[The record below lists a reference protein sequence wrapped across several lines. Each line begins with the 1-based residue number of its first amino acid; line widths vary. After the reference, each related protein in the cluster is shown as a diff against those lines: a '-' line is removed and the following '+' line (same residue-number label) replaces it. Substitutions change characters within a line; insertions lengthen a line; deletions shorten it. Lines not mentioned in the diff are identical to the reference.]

1 MTDLERFVKR
11 LLETLKA
18 RHPAGAQRPFTVA
31 ELRGAVLPYRMH
43 RSALGLSSSEDYE
56 LLVFRLM
63 AEEGGFARTTPPD
76 AADRAREELA
86 SPVPDLDLVELWG
99 DATLQ
104 LTHDV
109 ASRLAAIESAEL
121 AEVPSSAEPVAPV
134 AVVDPLLREADSVE
148 AIVDGAEQVHGLAND
163 EKPVAVDLEESVISD
178 AEQAEGK
185 DSNGLDVEP
194 LEGKGSNEPDAE
206 LLIEELLPT
215 APVAAPDTSVSSDV
229 HAREEIS
236 AELSAPAPFE
246 PLADSISVDG
256 ITATSTGERVC
267 LSCEAPLPSD
277 RLLAFCPFCGEQVGV
292 RRCRRCGSEMEPDW
306 RYCGACGEAHVR

>member
-76 AADRAREELA
+76 AAERAREEIA
-86 SPVPDLDLVELWG
+86 SPVPDLDLLELLG
-99 DATLQ
+99 DTTLQ

-109 ASRLAAIESAEL
+109 AGRLAAIESAEL
-121 AEVPSSAEPVAPV
+121 AEVLPPVEPVAPV
-134 AVVDPLLREADSVE
+134 AAMEPVLRGADDAES
-148 AIVDGAEQVHGLAND
+148 AADDAEQEPGLVSD
-163 EKPVAVDLEESVISD
+163 EEPVAVDLEESAVSD
-178 AEQAEGK
+178 AEQADGD
-185 DSNGLDVEP
+185 DSDV
-194 LEGKGSNEPDAE
+194 PDAE
-206 LLIEELLPT
+206 PPIEEQLPT
-215 APVAAPDTSVSSDV
+215 SPTVASDVSSSPDV
-229 HAREEIS
+229 NAAEEIS
-236 AELSAPAPFE
+236 AELPPFE
-246 PLADSISVDG
+246 PLADSVSVDG
-256 ITATSTGERVC
+256 ITATSTGEQVC
-267 LSCEAPLPSD
+267 LSCEVPLPPD

>member
-76 AADRAREELA
+76 AAERAREEIA
-86 SPVPDLDLVELWG
+86 SPVPDLDLLELLG
-99 DATLQ
+99 DTTLQ

-109 ASRLAAIESAEL
+109 AGRLAAIESAEL
-121 AEVPSSAEPVAPV
+121 AEVLPPVEPVAPV
-134 AVVDPLLREADSVE
+134 AAMEPVLRGADDAES
-148 AIVDGAEQVHGLAND
+148 AADDAEQEPGLVSD
-163 EKPVAVDLEESVISD
+163 EEPVAVDLEESAVSD
-178 AEQAEGK
+178 AEQADGD
-185 DSNGLDVEP
+185 DSDV
-194 LEGKGSNEPDAE
+194 PDAE
-206 LLIEELLPT
+206 PPIEEQLPT
-215 APVAAPDTSVSSDV
+215 SPTVASDVSSSPDV
-229 HAREEIS
+229 NAAEEIS
-236 AELSAPAPFE
+236 AELPPFE
-246 PLADSISVDG
+246 PLADSVSVDG
-256 ITATSTGERVC
+256 ITATSTGEQVC
-267 LSCEAPLPSD
+267 LSCEVPLPPD
-277 RLLAFCPFCGEQVGV
+277 RLLAFYPFCGEQVGV

>member
-121 AEVPSSAEPVAPV
+121 AEVSPPTELVAAVAP
-134 AVVDPLLREADSVE
+134 PLREADPVE
-148 AIVDGAEQVHGLAND
+148 TMIDDAEQAPGLAND
-163 EKPVAVDLEESVISD
+163 EEPVAVDLEKPVVSN
-178 AEQAEGK
+178 AEQAEGE
-185 DSNGLDVEP
+185 DSNGLDAEP
-194 LEGKGSNEPDAE
+194 LEGEGSNEPDAE

-215 APVAAPDTSVSSDV
+215 VLVASPATSSSSDV

-246 PLADSISVDG
+246 PLADSVSVDG
-256 ITATSTGERVC
+256 ITATSTGEQVC
-267 LSCEAPLPSD
+267 LSCEAPLPPD
-277 RLLAFCPFCGEQVGV
+277 RLLAFCPFCGEQVGL

>member
-76 AADRAREELA
+76 AAKRAREEIA
-86 SPVPDLDLVELWG
+86 SPVPDLDLLELLG
-99 DATLQ
+99 DTTLQ

-109 ASRLAAIESAEL
+109 AGRIAAIESAEL
-121 AEVPSSAEPVAPV
+121 AEVLPPAEPVASVAAMEPV
-134 AVVDPLLREADSVE
+134 LREAD
-148 AIVDGAEQVHGLAND
+148 DAESAADDAEHESDLAND
-163 EKPVAVDLEESVISD
+163 EEPIAADLEEPVASG
-178 AEQAEGK
+178 AEQAEDE
-185 DSNGLDVEP
+185 DSNAPHADP
-194 LEGKGSNEPDAE
+194 P
-206 LLIEELLPT
+206 IEEQLPT
-215 APVAAPDTSVSSDV
+215 SPTVVSDASSSPDVNAP
-229 HAREEIS
+229 EEIS
-236 AELSAPAPFE
+236 AELPPFE
-246 PLADSISVDG
+246 PLADSVSVDG
-256 ITATSTGERVC
+256 VTATSTGEQIC
-267 LSCEAPLPSD
+267 LSCETPLPPD